1 MCPYCYN
8 KENEINKF
16 IYLSLY
22 AQSGARERKRAG
34 CINLLDF

>member
-22 AQSGARERKRAG
+22 AQSGARKRKRAG